1 MANEQTLFM
10 PLTRLWEV
18 EHLPCFV
25 FDEAGIAKTAEQ
37 ICGAFAWNRD
47 HRQYFPVHCLPNPS
61 ILRILHRAGM
71 GVVCTN
77 ETELLIAQ
85 RAEITDIIYSPIA
98 LNASA
103 AKLAASMGCQLLLDN
118 VNQIMGME
126 RYQNLPEVVGLRYN
140 PDERLTSGHRTLAKT
155 EGQGLGMAQTSIR
168 RAIAILKSKGVHR
181 IGLHAHFADQCEDG
195 AVMVATAKLL
205 MELAITLRREEGI
218 EVAYCD
224 ISGCFGNPHHLLAP
238 DPNLSKLSDALQK
251 LYQELL
257 KPVGLEQLPL
267 RTQFGGY
274 AVARH
279 GIFAAKITDA
289 KQRHWRFWGLDASAG
304 QLSCKFSPEDDCPVQ
319 VLKQSESS
327 VFGFYH
333 AYGASYTVSE
343 RLLQHQFLPTA
354 EIGDILVM
362 ERMGANMG
370 ESPCATYLYTQD
382 GQLRLIRRPPRP
394 EDILASFPEF

>member
-1 MANEQTLFM
+1 MDNDQTTLFM
-10 PLTRLWEV
+10 PLNQLWEV

-25 FDEAGIAKTAEQ
+25 FDEVGISKTAEQ

-47 HRQYFPVHCLPNPS
+47 YRQYFLVHCLPNPS

-71 GVVCTN
+71 GAVCTN
-77 ETELLIAQ
+77 ETELRIAQ
-85 RAEITDIIYSPIA
+85 RAGVEDIIYAPVV

-103 AKLAASMGCQLLLDN
+103 AKLAASMGCQLLFDN

-140 PDERLTSGHRTLAKT
+140 PDARLVSGHHTLAKT
-155 EGQGLGMAQTSIR
+155 QGQGIGMALESMKR
-168 RAIAILKSKGVHR
+168 SIAILKSKGVHR
-181 IGLHAHFADQCEDG
+181 IGLHAHLADHCEDG

-205 MELAITLRREEGI
+205 MELAITLRREDGI
-218 EVAYCD
+218 EIAYCD
-224 ISGCFGNPHHLLAP
+224 VSGAFGNPHHPLAP
-238 DPNLSKLSDALQK
+238 KPNLSKLSEQLQQ

-257 KPVGLEQLPL
+257 RPVGMEQLPL

-274 AVARH
+274 AVAGH
-279 GIFAAKITDA
+279 GIFAAKICDV
-289 KQRHWRFWGLDASAG
+289 KERHWRFLGLDASAS
-304 QLSCKFSPEDDCPVQ
+304 QLSRKFSPEDDCPAE
-319 VLKQSESS
+319 VLKRGESS

-370 ESPCATYLYTQD
+370 ETPCATYLYTRD
-382 GQLRLIRRPPRP
+382 EQLRLIRCPPRP
-394 EDILASFPEF
+394 EDILASFPE